1 MKRLYLST
9 MCLALILGCSLLAAP
24 ALADRPVL
32 GVAEFTNEATGA
44 RWWRGGVGWELSS
57 MLANELAAIGAF
69 TIVERTNLEAVMSE
83 QDLGASGRVR
93 PDTAAQIGQLTGA
106 QYIVLGTVTAYSED
120 TSRTGGGVNL
130 RGVNI
135 GGRSTNIGVGGKRTQ
150 AYVAVDLRVVN
161 ATTGELAH
169 VRTIEGRTSDSGI
182 NLRASRGWIGGNLA
196 HEENTPAGEA
206 IRAALIEITDYL
218 ECEMVLKTSAC
229 RATYQEREDTRRERT
244 RSRLRF

>member
-1 MKRLYLST
+1 MEVNMKRFFTLTL
-9 MCLALILGCSLLAAP
+9 AP
-24 ALADRPVL
+24 ALLLIGGAALAERPVL
-32 GVAEFTNEATGA
+32 GVAEFKNEATGA
-44 RWWRGGVGWELSS
+44 AWWRSGVGQELSG
-57 MLANELAAIGAF
+57 MLASELAAIDAF
-69 TIVERTNLEAVMSE
+69 TIVERNNLEAVMQE

-106 QYIVLGTVTAYSED
+106 EYIVLGTVTDYSEN

-150 AYVAVDLRVVN
+150 AYVAVDVQVVN
-161 ATTGELAH
+161 STTGELAF
-169 VRTIEGRTSDSGI
+169 VRTIEGRTSDTGVS
-182 NLRASRGWIGGNLA
+182 LRAQRGWVGGNLA

-206 IRAALIEITDYL
+206 IRAALIEITDFL
-218 ECEMVLKTSAC
+218 ECEMVLQTSAC
-229 RATYQEREDTRRERT
+229 RAKYQEREDTRRERT